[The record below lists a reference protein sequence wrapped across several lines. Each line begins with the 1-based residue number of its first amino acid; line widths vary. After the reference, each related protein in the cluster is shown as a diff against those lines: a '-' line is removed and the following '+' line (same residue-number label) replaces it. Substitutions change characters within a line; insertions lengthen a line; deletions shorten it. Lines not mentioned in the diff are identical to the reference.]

1 VAFVLGGK
9 SSQIAKSSDPQELG
23 NTLVTTTHATGI
35 GNSAVHEHGLTHPAS
50 ISLASAQHSNVL
62 YPVPVPSQAMR
73 APETSPVALATPE
86 AINPRDKKPDIASIL
101 ISMGVKEKHVRAAV
115 ERANVTR
122 DPLAVIARDLGLVS
136 SEKIAEA
143 TAIFSGYPYFN
154 PTMVDSLDLVE
165 IEGFKAIFQDFRGYV
180 PVGINEKGGVL
191 VAVSDLSAEVP
202 ARNAFCDKFPSIV
215 IASEQTIQRVYR
227 LYFARTAE
235 EFDVA
240 TEMVKKAMRAGTDDA
255 AADFVQ
261 RAICA
266 LLRHACYM
274 GASDIYIARTDRAG
288 TIRIKVDGKGQIFRS
303 LELDTFERLINTL
316 VMNSGK
322 SDALRSAPQDTRVEI
337 QSEAVK
343 RDFED
348 IFSRYTF
355 RMVLVQDSVTSR
367 KNAVIRIN
375 DSQSSESDFA
385 VMGFDRKTDM
395 TMRQYASSP
404 TGLVL
409 VTGPTG
415 SGKTTTLYALMRE
428 IDPIDRAVFTIE
440 RPVEYRHGSWIQ
452 HELPKTGDEGDAART
467 MLKAL
472 LREAP
477 DVILI
482 GELRDDPELVKTA
495 LAAANTGHLVFATL
509 HTNSAAK
516 AVMRLTEIGAPHE
529 VLASVLKGVLAQRLV
544 GVLCKHCKKPD
555 DRKDTMDELNRQHL
569 NSTLKTPYVAVGCP
583 HCGFSGFR
591 GRKMIYE
598 MMDGDRVRSLIE
610 SRKPISEIEKHGV
623 VAGQSLWARGLTLV
637 AHGLTSMDELV
648 IRADRDLHA
657 SS

>member
-1 VAFVLGGK
+1 MALIFGGK
-9 SSQIAKSSDPQELG
+9 PVMGGDAAKPAEGG
-23 NTLVTTTHATGI
+23 NAAPTPLTRAPAPSPAAPRAQAPAEQPRAPVAPVTR
-35 GNSAVHEHGLTHPAS
+35 PAPMS
-50 ISLASAQHSNVL
+50 
-62 YPVPVPSQAMR
+62 
-73 APETSPVALATPE
+73 PETSPGIAVDALASGGVPGQWD
-86 AINPRDKKPDIASIL
+86 RDGKKDIAEIL
-101 ISMGVKEKHVRAAV
+101 IGMGVKEKHVLAAV
-115 ERANVTR
+115 ERAKVTR
-122 DPLAVIARDLGLVS
+122 DSLPVIARDLGLVS

-143 TAIFSGYPYFN
+143 IALHSGYPYFR
-154 PTMVDSLDLVE
+154 PGQVDSLDMVE
-165 IEGFKAIFQDFRGYV
+165 IEGMKALLKDFRGYA
-180 PVGINEKGGVL
+180 PIGINDKGGAIIAIPSL
-191 VAVSDLSAEVP
+191 EKEVE
-202 ARNAFCDKFPSIV
+202 ARNAFCDKSPSIA

-227 LYFARTAE
+227 MYFARTAE
-235 EFDVA
+235 EFDQTAALV
-240 TEMVKKAMRAGTDDA
+240 ENSLRAGADDA
-255 AADFVQ
+255 AANMVQ
-261 RAICA
+261 RATCA

-274 GASDIYIARTDRAG
+274 GASDIYISRTDRAG
-288 TIRIKVDGKGQIFRS
+288 TIKIKVDGKGQIFRS
-303 LELDTFERLINTL
+303 LKLEVFERLIGTL

-322 SDALRSAPQDTRVEI
+322 SDALRTAPQDTRVEI

-343 RDFED
+343 ADFDD

-355 RMVLVQDSVTSR
+355 RMVLVQDPVTTR

-375 DSQSSESDFA
+375 DSQSSEVDFEA
-385 VMGFDRKTDM
+385 MGFDRTTDA
-395 TMRQYASSP
+395 TMRRYASAP

-452 HELPKTGDEGDAART
+452 HELPKTGEEGESARM

-477 DVILI
+477 DVILV
-482 GELRDDPELVKTA
+482 GELRDDPELVKTT

-529 VLASVLKGVLAQRLV
+529 VLAGVLKGVLAQRLV
-544 GVLCKHCKKPD
+544 GVLCNHCKTPD
-555 DRKDTMDELNRQHL
+555 TRQTTMQELTRSHL
-569 NSTLKTPYVAVGCP
+569 NNKEKKPHVAVGCA

-598 MMDGDRVRSLIE
+598 MMDGDRVRHLIE
-610 SRKPISEIEKHGV
+610 SRKPISEIERVGV
-623 VAGQSLWARGLTLV
+623 IADQTLWARGLSLV
-637 AHGLTSMDELV
+637 AQGVTSMDELT
-648 IRADRDLHA
+648 IRADRDSHVTPPA
-657 SS
+657 D